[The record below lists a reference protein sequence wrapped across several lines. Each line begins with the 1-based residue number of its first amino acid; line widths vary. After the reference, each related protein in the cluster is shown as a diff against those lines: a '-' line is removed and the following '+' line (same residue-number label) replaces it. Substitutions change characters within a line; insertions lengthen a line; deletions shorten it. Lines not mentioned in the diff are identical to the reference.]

1 MGAPAVSVMR
11 ENSLPWWNRGYGV
24 ITEARHTPRVARV
37 CQKHST
43 HPLFIDYKMSQLSLG
58 GDILKTAAIYLFTNA
73 KKNDNKA
80 IKQARHAL

>member
-1 MGAPAVSVMR
+1 MFSIDAKVKDMWG
-11 ENSLPWWNRGYGV
+11 
-24 ITEARHTPRVARV
+24 V

-58 GDILKTAAIYLFTNA
+58 GDILKTAAIYLFTIA